1 MTRIGASE
9 PSAVPPPWRGF
20 ERGEREYR
28 RIVVA
33 LFAAGFATFVQVFD
47 AQAVL
52 PSVRAD
58 FGVSTA
64 QSALMVSATTIGLA
78 LSVLPWSW
86 LADRIGR
93 TTAMRLSL
101 TVATALSLL
110 VPAMPGYEEVL
121 ALRLLVGVAL
131 GAVPALA
138 VAYLAEELHVSW
150 VAVAAATYV
159 SGNTIGGI
167 VGRLVA
173 GPLSETVG
181 WRLGTLAVALIGVI
195 AAVAFWVLVPPARGF
210 SRQAAGAHP
219 FVRRVLTQLGDPVM
233 VTLYVLGFA
242 IMGTFAAVY
251 NYLGFHL
258 IGPPFG
264 VPEVLV
270 SLLFVAYLA
279 GTAASRMAGALVRR
293 VGPLVPVLGGFGVM
307 LAGLGLLAVPVLWVE
322 IVGLVV
328 FTVGTFTAHPVA
340 SGLSGQ
346 LARIGRA
353 QSTALY
359 QLAWLAGTAFFG
371 WAIGLVFD
379 ADGWGIVLLV
389 LAGVCVVSAPLA
401 AVGLGVLLRR
411 RSPVGGGEGSRDD

>member
-1 MTRIGASE
+1 MS
-9 PSAVPPPWRGF
+9 PHVPWRGF

-52 PSVRAD
+52 PSIRAD
-58 FGVSTA
+58 FGVSAA

-93 TTAMRLSL
+93 TTAMRASL
-101 TVATALSLL
+101 VAATALSLL
-110 VPAMPGYEEVL
+110 VPAMPGYEGVL
-121 ALRLLVGVAL
+121 VMRLLVGVAL

-150 VAVAAATYV
+150 VSVAAATYV
-159 SGNTIGGI
+159 SGNTVGGI

-181 WRLGTLAVALIGVI
+181 WRVGTFAVALIGAA
-195 AAVAFWVLVPPARGF
+195 AAVAFWLLVPPARGF
-210 SRQAAGAHP
+210 SRRSAVAHP
-219 FVRRVLTQLGDPVM
+219 FVRRVLSQLRDPVM

-258 IGPPFG
+258 VAPPFD

-293 VGPLVPVLGGFGVM
+293 VGPLVPVLAGFAIM
-307 LAGLGLLAVPVLWVE
+307 LAGLGLLAVPVLWIE

-379 ADGWGIVLLV
+379 ADGWGTVLLV
-389 LAGVCVVSAPLA
+389 LAGVCLVSAAVA
-401 AVGLGVLLRR
+401 ALGLGLLLPRR
-411 RSPVGGGEGSRDD
+411 VRHSEGVGVPDD

>member
-1 MTRIGASE
+1 MTPLGSSGSSTVHA
-9 PSAVPPPWRGF
+9 PWRGF

-101 TVATALSLL
+101 TAATALSLL
-110 VPAMPGYEEVL
+110 VPAMPGYEAVL
-121 ALRLLVGVAL
+121 VMRLLVGVAL

-173 GPLSETVG
+173 GPLSETLG
-181 WRLGTLAVALIGVI
+181 WRLGTLAVAVIGVV
-195 AAVAFWVLVPPARGF
+195 AAVAFWLLVPPARGF
-210 SRQAAGAHP
+210 SRHVAGAHP
-219 FVRRVLTQLGDPVM
+219 FVRRVLAQLGDPVM

-258 IGPPFG
+258 IAPPFD

-279 GTAASRMAGALVRR
+279 GTAASRLAGALVRR
-293 VGPLVPVLGGFGVM
+293 VGPLVPVLSGFAVM
-307 LAGLGLLAVPVLWVE
+307 LGGLGLLAVPVLWVE

-346 LARIGRA
+346 LARLGRA

-379 ADGWGIVLLV
+379 ANGWGTVLLV
-389 LAGVCVVSAPLA
+389 LAGVCVVSALVA
-401 AVGLGVLLRR
+401 ALGLGILLPR
-411 RSPVGGGEGSRDD
+411 RSRATEGRGAQDD